1 MIRAQ
6 GDIPRIGTKPN
17 ISQEELNN
25 IAQEKQRRDLRDKM
39 VEDKRIREFERMLH
53 MSHHDDRLTDY
64 MEQVRAA
71 IDTIDS
77 VLIYDYEFLCY
88 LCSTDRNFLEMNN
101 EILNKATVLRYQ

>member
-71 IDTIDS
+71 VDTLDS
-77 VLIYDYEFLCY
+77 VLIYDNEFLCY
-88 LCSTDRNFLEMNN
+88 LCSTERNLLALNN
-101 EILNKATVLRYQ
+101 EILNKATVCRYQ

>member
-53 MSHHDDRLTDY
+53 MAHHDDRLTDY

-71 IDTIDS
+71 VDKIDR
-77 VLIYDYEFLCY
+77 VLIYDCEFLCY
-88 LCSTDRNFLEMNN
+88 LCSTDRNLLQMNN
-101 EILNKATVLRYQ
+101 EILNKATGCRYH